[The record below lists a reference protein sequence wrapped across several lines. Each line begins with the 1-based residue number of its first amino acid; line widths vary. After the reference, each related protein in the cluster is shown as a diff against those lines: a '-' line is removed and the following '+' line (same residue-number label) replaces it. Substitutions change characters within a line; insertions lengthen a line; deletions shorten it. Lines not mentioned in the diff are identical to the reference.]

1 MPSVHPSISAS
12 RIWHELSFFSLMMA
26 RKFFFISGF
35 IRNEKVVLGL
45 VLDFMVYTLSK
56 VINKTLDNCII
67 QRFSCVSTDSELCFN
82 CCLNCWDTGVL
93 LTENYA

>member
-35 IRNEKVVLGL
+35 IRKEKVVLGL
-45 VLDFMVYTLSK
+45 VLDFMVYVMSK
-56 VINKTLDNCII
+56 LVNKTSANIFVGI
-67 QRFSCVSTDSELCFN
+67 
-82 CCLNCWDTGVL
+82 
-93 LTENYA
+93 